1 MRKIVAENRFF
12 PGTEKIGKLFSV
24 SIKCKNICSCNVYF
38 YFILLKFCNSA
49 FYIFRSKS
57 KDRGESEY
65 NKAPNRSETIY
76 KSFTVIKRET
86 EGNNNEDTV
95 SISSSRSSLASWDLA
110 LRQSFNK
117 HVSIIETK

>member
-1 MRKIVAENRFF
+1 MQKIGVESHFF
-12 PGTEKIGKLFSV
+12 HGTEKIGKLFTILFLLINENV
-24 SIKCKNICSCNVYF
+24 CSGNVYF
-38 YFILLKFCNSA
+38 ISFHC
-49 FYIFRSKS
+49 IFRSKS

-65 NKAPNRSETIY
+65 NKTPSRSETIY

-117 HVSIIETK
+117 HVSIIVTNTAT

>member
-1 MRKIVAENRFF
+1 MRKIV
-12 PGTEKIGKLFSV
+12 V
-24 SIKCKNICSCNVYF
+24 D
-38 YFILLKFCNSA
+38 
-49 FYIFRSKS
+49 FRSKS

-65 NKAPNRSETIY
+65 NKVPSRSETIY
-76 KSFTVIKRET
+76 KSFTTIKRET

-117 HVSIIETK
+117 HVSTIGQTCHKNKYEVITSIDEMII

>member
-1 MRKIVAENRFF
+1 
-12 PGTEKIGKLFSV
+12 
-24 SIKCKNICSCNVYF
+24 VYF
-38 YFILLKFCNSA
+38 ISFHCL
-49 FYIFRSKS
+49 FRSKS

-65 NKAPNRSETIY
+65 NKTPSRSETIY

-86 EGNNNEDTV
+86 EGNNNEDSV

-117 HVSIIETK
+117 NVSIIATNSNSIMMF

>member
-1 MRKIVAENRFF
+1 MHI
-12 PGTEKIGKLFSV
+12 
-24 SIKCKNICSCNVYF
+24 
-38 YFILLKFCNSA
+38 FILS
-49 FYIFRSKS
+49 YIFRSKS

-65 NKAPNRSETIY
+65 NKVPSRGETIY
-76 KSFTVIKRET
+76 KSFTTIKREA

-117 HVSIIETK
+117 VSIIGQTCYKNKYEVIASIVMK

>member
-1 MRKIVAENRFF
+1 MRKIVVESRFF
-12 PGTEKIGKLFSV
+12 PGTEKIGKLYTILFMLISKTV
-24 SIKCKNICSCNVYF
+24 CSYVYF
-38 YFILLKFCNSA
+38 ISFHCL
-49 FYIFRSKS
+49 FRSKS

-65 NKAPNRSETIY
+65 NKTPSRNETIY

-86 EGNNNEDTV
+86 EGNNNEDSV

-117 HVSIIETK
+117 NVSIIATNSNSIMF